1 MNRVHTVALALT
13 DGMPMFE
20 FAVPCEVFGLDR
32 SDLADPWYE
41 LRFCGAQPKYRTAA
55 GLTLTPDGD
64 LDTLEHADTVL
75 VPALNRAHQLKPPP
89 DLVDAVRRAHDRGA
103 RIVSICAGSYLL
115 AEAGILEGRRATT
128 HWMHAVDFTHRFPGV
143 RFTPDVLYVSDGDV
157 HTSAGTGAAIDLCLH
172 LVRLDHGAAVAN
184 EVARRMV
191 VPPHRDGGQR
201 QFVPPA
207 QIGTTGDDPLGV
219 ALGWALERLHEPL
232 TVADLAAR
240 AHLSPRTFAR
250 HFRAR
255 TGVTPLQWLI
265 QQRVRLAQELLETTD
280 EPIEAIAVRTGFGS
294 PAGLRQHFQR
304 VTTISPSSYRHLY
317 RPRQGAVRA
326 S

>member
-1 MNRVHTVALALT
+1 MHTVALALT

-32 SDLADPWYE
+32 SDIVDPWYE
-41 LRFCGAQPKYRTAA
+41 LRFCGSQRSYRTGA
-55 GLTLTPDGD
+55 GLTVTPDGD
-64 LDTLEHADTVL
+64 LAALEQADTVL
-75 VPALNRAHQLKPPP
+75 VPAMNRAHQLKPPP
-89 DLVDAVRRAHDRGA
+89 DLVASIRRAYERGA

-128 HWMHAVDFTHRFPGV
+128 HWMNALDFTHRFPGV
-143 RFTPDVLYVSDGDV
+143 HFTPEVLYVSDGNV

-172 LVRLDHGAAVAN
+172 LVRLDHGSAVAN

-207 QIGTTGDDPLGV
+207 QIAPTGDDPIGIS
-219 ALGWALERLHEPL
+219 LGWALEHLEQPL
-232 TVADLAAR
+232 TVDDLADQ
-240 AHLSPRTFAR
+240 AHLAPRTFAR
-250 HFRAR
+250 HFRDR
-255 TGVTPLQWLI
+255 LGVTPLQWLI

-280 EPIEAIAVRTGFGS
+280 EPIESIALRMGFGTA
-294 PAGLRQHFQR
+294 AGFRQHFQKIA
-304 VTTISPSSYRHLY
+304 TISPSSYRHLY
-317 RPRQGAVRA
+317 RRRAQPAVR
-326 S
+326 SS